1 MANPYKK
8 AEQRPKVAPG
18 SRPTAPVVEQPV
30 APVVQQPV
38 EPKVEVKQE
47 VVVPEVVHTVEPK
60 KEEIVAPVEQ
70 PVAPKIEEKQEVVA
84 PVKEE
89 TPVEPAKEVEIIET
103 KTKNLFAGLVDE
115 KPRGKTTGFYLDEEV
130 IAALD
135 KIAKKNKT
143 NKSKVLNTLLRNLL
157 IDNK

>member
-1 MANPYKK
+1 M
-8 AEQRPKVAPG
+8 APG
-18 SRPTAPVVEQPV
+18 SRPAAPAVQQPV

-38 EPKVEVKQE
+38 EPKVEEKKQE

-60 KEEIVAPVEQ
+60 
-70 PVAPKIEEKQEVVA
+70 IEEKKQEVVA

-89 TPVEPAKEVEIIET
+89 KPVEPVKEVEIIET
-103 KTKNLFAGLVDE
+103 KANNLFAGLEDD
-115 KPRGKTTGFYLDEEV
+115 KPRGKTVGFYLDEDV
-130 IAALD
+130 IAAID
-135 KIAKKNKT
+135 KIAKKTKS

>member
-1 MANPYKK
+1 M
-8 AEQRPKVAPG
+8 
-18 SRPTAPVVEQPV
+18 
-30 APVVQQPV
+30 
-38 EPKVEVKQE
+38 
-47 VVVPEVVHTVEPK
+47 HTVEPK
-60 KEEIVAPVEQ
+60 KEEAVVAPVEK
-70 PVAPKIEEKQEVVA
+70 PVEPKLEEKQEVVA

-89 TPVEPAKEVEIIET
+89 KPVEPVKEVEIIET
-103 KTKNLFAGLVDE
+103 KAKDLFAGLVEE

-130 IAALD
+130 VAALD